1 MAKQYPLNIVIGA
14 VDKASATLRRVNDRL
29 SNMTKP
35 LATLRNS
42 FAAVSKEAGLQ
53 RVAQATGALA
63 RNMTQI
69 AAVGAAAGAGMAA
82 LFKTQFVDT
91 AAEFEKFGLIL
102 ETIEGSSEKA
112 KESLAWV
119 NDFASKT
126 PYSLQQANEAFVKL
140 RAYGL
145 DPKNKGLLQ
154 TLGDT
159 SAAMG
164 KDLMQ
169 SVEAIADAMTGEN
182 ERLKEFG
189 IKASKTGGRIVY
201 EYTANGKTM
210 RKAANAS
217 NRAMIQSTLQ
227 AIWNE
232 KYGGAMDK
240 LSKSWGGMTSNL
252 GDQWTRFKVMVM
264 ESGAFD
270 FLKTRLADLL
280 KQIDDMTKSGEL
292 KRLAEAFGTKIVNG
306 LKVAWEAGKQFVQ
319 FLKDA
324 REALD
329 PFVTA
334 FGWLVEKFG
343 LFNTVATA
351 AAVVVG
357 GSLLMALLNLSAT
370 LVALGVSMTVALA
383 APALIVAGIALI
395 VAAGYFL
402 IKNWDAIAAKWNQI
416 WTAMKDYVVGIVND
430 IKIWF
435 NDLFDSAG
443 RKLDEWIGKLSAV
456 KNKVTG
462 FFSWGDAAPVGAAV
476 GSSLSSNI
484 VGQTSAKRDK
494 VDVTVDF
501 KNLPQGVRTDAQSTG
516 GIPLMIDRGFAL
528 PGARY

>member
-29 SNMTKP
+29 SSMTKP

-53 RVAQATGALA
+53 RVADATGAVA
-63 RNMTQI
+63 RNMTKI

-82 LFKTQFVDT
+82 VFKSQFVDT
-91 AAEFEKFGLIL
+91 AAKFEKFGLIL
-102 ETIEGSSEKA
+102 ETLEGSSDKA
-112 KESLAWV
+112 KKSMAWV
-119 NDFASKT
+119 SDFAAKT
-126 PYSLQQANEAFVKL
+126 PYDLEQVMESFVKL
-140 RAYGL
+140 KAYGL
-145 DPKNKGLLQ
+145 DPINKGLLK

-159 SAAMG
+159 SAGIG

-169 SVEAIADAMTGEN
+169 AVEAIADAMTGEN
-182 ERLKEFG
+182 ERLKDFG
-189 IKASKTGGRIVY
+189 IKASKTGNRIVY

-210 RKAANAS
+210 RKAANAN

-240 LSKSWGGMTSNL
+240 LSNSWGGMTSNL

-270 FLKTRLADLL
+270 WLKGRLSDLL
-280 KQIDDMTKSGEL
+280 KQIDDMAKSGEL
-292 KRLAEAFGTKIVNG
+292 KALAEAIGTKIVNG
-306 LKVAWEAGKQFVQ
+306 LKAAWEAGKQFVQ

-329 PFVTA
+329 PFFTA

-351 AAVVVG
+351 AAVVIG
-357 GSLLMALLNLSAT
+357 GQLIAALASMSAT
-370 LVALGVSMTVALA
+370 LVGLGVSMSVALA
-383 APALIVAGIALI
+383 VPALIVAGIAAV
-395 VAAGYFL
+395 VAAGYYL
-402 IKNWDAIAAKWNQI
+402 IKNWDTISAKWNEI
-416 WTAMKDYVVGIVND
+416 WTGMGDFVNSIID
-430 IKIWF
+430 GLKQLLIDFFNWHMEIISKITGSIT
-435 NDLFDSAG
+435 NAG
-443 RKLDEWIGKLSAV
+443 RKIK
-456 KNKVTG
+456 G
-462 FFSWGDAAPVGAAV
+462 FFSWGDDASAGPALGPQISAPTLGN
-476 GSSLSSNI
+476 SPMR
-484 VGQTSAKRDK
+484 RDK

-501 KNLPQGVRTDAQSTG
+501 KNLPQGVRTESQSTG
-516 GIPLMIDRGFAL
+516 GIPLMVNRGFAL
-528 PGARY
+528 PGVRN